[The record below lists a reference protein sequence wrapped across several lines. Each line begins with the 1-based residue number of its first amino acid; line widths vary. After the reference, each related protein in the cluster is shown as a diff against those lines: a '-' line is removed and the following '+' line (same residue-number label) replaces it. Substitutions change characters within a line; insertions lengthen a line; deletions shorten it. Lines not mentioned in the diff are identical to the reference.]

1 MKTINNILAAF
12 FALIA
17 IGALIGVIFF
27 GATHQLFVFAV
38 ATAMAITTIADNK
51 KKATV

>member
-17 IGALIGVIFF
+17 IGSLIGVIFF
-27 GATHQLFVFAV
+27 DATHQLFVFAIASV
-38 ATAMAITTIADNK
+38 MAITTIADSN